1 MKNPPA
7 FFWLKLAFR
16 ELLNNRR
23 FSLFFLFN
31 LALGLAGFI
40 ALDSFKESLD
50 NHLGQ
55 NSKAILGADI
65 ALTSYLPFEEKTLDA
80 LEAKFPQNTL
90 STRKTSLFTMVAT
103 EDQTRLVQI
112 TGIEKEFPFYGKMV
126 LKNNGVVES
135 KNVEQ
140 SLALSGEAWVYPE
153 LLFMLGLKLG
163 GSLKIGEKKFRIA
176 DTVLDDP
183 SSSFSSFGLAPRVYL
198 AYSQMQE
205 TALLSKKS
213 RISYQRLYRLPDGT
227 DLSGLVV
234 KLQNK
239 INSFEGS
246 DSKIRILTHKRAGN
260 NLGRL
265 LGYLNDYLGLVAMIA
280 VFLAGIGAAY
290 LFRNYLVHRFREI
303 SILMSLGAT
312 RQQTYRMV
320 LWQLGLLGTGA
331 ALIAIII
338 SLAILP
344 LLPLLLK
351 QFLPNGF
358 ETQLSLG
365 SLLFALVLGGVG
377 SLVFCLPVLSRIRTV
392 QPLQLFHKNIG
403 QQDATPVLWRQ
414 ALSYLPLLI
423 LSWSLSV
430 WQSHSLI
437 VGSAFVGMLLASI
450 LFLGSIAWLVLFLAG
465 KLSQTSGSTMKRL
478 AFRNLQRNR
487 TGAISCFLALAL
499 GTLLINLIPQ
509 IYQGLQEEVSRPDD
523 FRIPSLF
530 LFDIQPEQ
538 MEPLRKTLSAEK
550 VNLNYLSPIVRARLE
565 KVNGNKFDANSK
577 EVSLTREQERQQNF
591 RRHNLNLSYRTQLS
605 DSEQIVEGRPM
616 TTNFDL
622 DSGKPAE
629 IALEVRYAERMGFK
643 LGDLLTFNVQEVLV
657 EAIVINLRR
666 VQWNSFQ
673 PNFFILFQPG
683 VLEDAPGT
691 FVGSIG
697 GLVASRRMNVQ
708 NLIVSDYP
716 NVSVIDVTRMVGR
729 VLKISDQMVLALRM
743 MAYLSILA
751 GLVVVFSIA
760 RHEVEGRLWELNLLK
775 VLGARFSDIQKMIQI
790 EFAVLGIFAG
800 LFGVAVSLIMSYG
813 ISWWFFENLWK
824 WTWQTSLG
832 SIIGVTALS
841 VGVAWLAT
849 QRTLRSSPLT
859 LLRCA

>member
-80 LEAKFPQNTL
+80 LEARFPQNTL

-112 TGIEKEFPFYGKMV
+112 TGIEKEYPFYGKMV

-290 LFRNYLVHRFREI
+290 LFRNYLVHRFREL

-403 QQDATPVLWRQ
+403 QQDANPVLWRQ

-538 MEPLRKTLSAEK
+538 MEPLQKTLSAEK

-629 IALEVRYAERMGFK
+629 ISLEVRYAERMGFK

-832 SIIGVTALS
+832 SIIGVTSLS

-849 QRTLRSSPLT
+849 QRTLRSSPLN
-859 LLRCA
+859 LLRS

>member
-23 FSLFFLFN
+23 FSLFFIFN

-65 ALTSYLPFEEKTLDA
+65 ALTSYLPFEDKTLDA

-90 STRKTSLFTMVAT
+90 STRKTTLFTMVAS
-103 EDQTRLVQI
+103 EDQSRLVQI

-126 LKNNGVVES
+126 LKKNGVVES
-135 KNVEQ
+135 ENVEQ

-163 GSLKIGEKKFRIA
+163 GSVKIGEKNFTIA

-213 RISYQRLYRLPDGT
+213 RVSYQRLYRLPDGT

-234 KLQNK
+234 KLQNQ
-239 INSFEGS
+239 INSFDGS

-331 ALIAIII
+331 ALIAIFI
-338 SLAILP
+338 SLVILP

-392 QPLQLFHKNIG
+392 QPLQLFHKNVG
-403 QQDATPVLWRQ
+403 QQDVTPALWRQ

-487 TGAISCFLALAL
+487 AGAISCFLALAL

-538 MEPLRKTLSAEK
+538 MEPLRKTLSVEK
-550 VNLNYLSPIVRARLE
+550 VNLNYLSPMVRARLE
-565 KVNGNKFDANSK
+565 KVNGKSFDFNSE
-577 EVSLTREQERQQNF
+577 EVSLTREEERQQNF

-605 DSEQIVEGRPM
+605 DSEQIVEGRLLA
-616 TTNFDL
+616 TNFDL

-629 IALEVRYAERMGFK
+629 ISLEVRYAERMGFK

-697 GLVASRRMNVQ
+697 GLDASRRMNVQ
-708 NLIVSDYP
+708 NRIVSDYP

-729 VLKISDQMVLALRM
+729 VLKISDQMVLALRL

-813 ISWWFFENLWK
+813 ISWWFFANLWK

-859 LLRCA
+859 LLRSS

>member
-538 MEPLRKTLSAEK
+538 MEPLQKTLSAEK

-629 IALEVRYAERMGFK
+629 ISLEVRYAERMGFK

>member
-112 TGIEKEFPFYGKMV
+112 TGIEKEYPFYGKMV

-450 LFLGSIAWLVLFLAG
+450 LFLGSIAWLVLLLAG

-538 MEPLRKTLSAEK
+538 MEPLQKTLSAEK

-605 DSEQIVEGRPM
+605 DSEQIVEGRPL

-629 IALEVRYAERMGFK
+629 ISLEVRYAERMGFK

-716 NVSVIDVTRMVGR
+716 NVSVIDVTRMVER
-729 VLKISDQMVLALRM
+729 VLKISDQMVLALRL

-859 LLRCA
+859 LLRSY

>member
-112 TGIEKEFPFYGKMV
+112 TGIEKEYPFYGKMV

-538 MEPLRKTLSAEK
+538 MEPLQKTLSAEK

-629 IALEVRYAERMGFK
+629 ISLEVRYAERMGFK

-832 SIIGVTALS
+832 SIIGVTSLS

-849 QRTLRSSPLT
+849 QRTLRSSPLN
-859 LLRCA
+859 LLRS

>member
-80 LEAKFPQNTL
+80 LEARFPQNTL

-112 TGIEKEFPFYGKMV
+112 TGIEKEYPFYGKMV

-538 MEPLRKTLSAEK
+538 MEPLQKTLSAEK

-605 DSEQIVEGRPM
+605 DSEQIVEGRLM

-629 IALEVRYAERMGFK
+629 ISLEVRYAERMGFK

-832 SIIGVTALS
+832 SIIGVTSLS

-849 QRTLRSSPLT
+849 QRTLRSSPLN
-859 LLRCA
+859 LLRS

>member
-80 LEAKFPQNTL
+80 LEARFPQKTL

-538 MEPLRKTLSAEK
+538 MEPLQKTLSAEK

-629 IALEVRYAERMGFK
+629 ISLEVRYAERMGFK

-832 SIIGVTALS
+832 SIIGVTSLS

-849 QRTLRSSPLT
+849 QRTLRSSPLN
-859 LLRCA
+859 LLRS

>member
-7 FFWLKLAFR
+7 FFWFKLALR

-55 NSKAILGADI
+55 NSQAILGADV
-65 ALTSYLPFEEKTLDA
+65 ALTSYLPFEEKTLDM

-90 STRKTSLFTMVAT
+90 STRRTTLFTMVASK
-103 EDQTRLVQI
+103 DQTRLVQV
-112 TGIEKEFPFYGKMV
+112 TGIEAGFPFYGKMV
-126 LKNNGVVES
+126 LKKNGVVQEE
-135 KNVEQ
+135 NIRQ
-140 SLALSGEAWVYPE
+140 SLKMSAEAWVYPE
-153 LLFMLGLKLG
+153 LLFMLGLKVG
-163 GSLKIGEKKFRIA
+163 GSIKIGEQSFSIA
-176 DTVLDDP
+176 DTVIDDP

-198 AYSQMQE
+198 GYSQMQE
-205 TALLSKKS
+205 TGLLSKKS
-213 RISYQRLYRLPDGT
+213 RVSYQRLYRLPEGT
-227 DLSGLVV
+227 DLSRLVV
-234 KLQNK
+234 DLQNQIK
-239 INSFEGS
+239 SFDGS

-351 QFLPNGF
+351 QFLPSGF

-377 SLVFCLPVLSRIRTV
+377 SLVFCLPVLTKIRNV
-392 QPLQLFHKNIG
+392 QPLQLFHGNIG
-403 QQDATPVLWRQ
+403 QQDVNPAFWRQ

-437 VGSAFVGMLLASI
+437 VGSAFVGMLLLSI
-450 LFLGSIAWLVLFLAG
+450 LFLGSLAWLVLFLAG
-465 KLSQTSGSTMKRL
+465 KFSQTSGSTMKRL

-538 MEPLRKTLSAEK
+538 MEPLRKTLAAEK
-550 VNLNYLSPIVRARLE
+550 VNLNYLSPMVRARLE
-565 KVNGNKFDANSK
+565 KVNGKSFNVNTE
-577 EVSLTREQERQQNF
+577 EVALTREEERQQNF
-591 RRHNLNLSYRTQLS
+591 RRHNLNLSYRTQLA
-605 DSEQIVEGRPM
+605 DSEQIVEGRPLASK
-616 TTNFDL
+616 FAW

-629 IALEVRYAERMGFK
+629 VSLEVRYAERMGFK

-691 FVGSIG
+691 FLGSIG
-697 GLVASRRMNVQ
+697 GLDASLRLNVQ
-708 NLIVSDYP
+708 NRIVSDYP

-729 VLKISDQMVLALRM
+729 VLKISDQMVLALRL

-800 LFGVAVSLIMSYG
+800 LFGVAFSLIMSYG

-859 LLRCA
+859 LLRSS

>member
-1 MKNPPA
+1 M
-7 FFWLKLAFR
+7 
-16 ELLNNRR
+16 
-23 FSLFFLFN
+23 
-31 LALGLAGFI
+31 
-40 ALDSFKESLD
+40 
-50 NHLGQ
+50 
-55 NSKAILGADI
+55 
-65 ALTSYLPFEEKTLDA
+65 
-80 LEAKFPQNTL
+80 
-90 STRKTSLFTMVAT
+90 
-103 EDQTRLVQI
+103 
-112 TGIEKEFPFYGKMV
+112 
-126 LKNNGVVES
+126 
-135 KNVEQ
+135 
-140 SLALSGEAWVYPE
+140 
-153 LLFMLGLKLG
+153 
-163 GSLKIGEKKFRIA
+163 
-176 DTVLDDP
+176 
-183 SSSFSSFGLAPRVYL
+183 
-198 AYSQMQE
+198 
-205 TALLSKKS
+205 
-213 RISYQRLYRLPDGT
+213 
-227 DLSGLVV
+227 
-234 KLQNK
+234 
-239 INSFEGS
+239 
-246 DSKIRILTHKRAGN
+246 THKRAGN

-280 VFLAGIGAAY
+280 IFLAGIGAAY

-331 ALIAIII
+331 ALIAIFI

-365 SLLFALVLGGVG
+365 SLVFALVLGGVG

-392 QPLQLFHKNIG
+392 QPLQLFHKNVG
-403 QQDATPVLWRQ
+403 QQDGTVTLWRQ

-487 TGAISCFLALAL
+487 SGAISCFLALAL

-530 LFDIQPEQ
+530 LFDIQSEQ
-538 MEPLRKTLSAEK
+538 MEPLRKTLSVEK
-550 VNLNYLSPIVRARLE
+550 VNLNYLSPMVRARLE
-565 KVNGNKFDANSK
+565 KVNGKSFDFNSE
-577 EVSLTREQERQQNF
+577 EVSMTREEERQQNF
-591 RRHNLNLSYRTQLS
+591 RRRNLNLSYRTQLS
-605 DSEQIVEGRPM
+605 DSEQIVEGRPL

-629 IALEVRYAERMGFK
+629 VSLEVRYAERMGFK
-643 LGDLLTFNVQEVLV
+643 LGDLLIFNVQEVLV

-697 GLVASRRMNVQ
+697 GLDASSRMIVQ
-708 NLIVSDYP
+708 NRIVSDYP

-729 VLKISDQMVLALRM
+729 VLKISDQMVLALKL

-824 WTWQTSLG
+824 WTWETSLG

-859 LLRCA
+859 LLRSS

>member
-80 LEAKFPQNTL
+80 LEARFPQNTL

-538 MEPLRKTLSAEK
+538 MEPLQKTLSAEK

-629 IALEVRYAERMGFK
+629 ISLEVRYAERMGFK

-832 SIIGVTALS
+832 SIIGVTSLS

-849 QRTLRSSPLT
+849 QRTLRSSPLN
-859 LLRCA
+859 LLRS

>member
-538 MEPLRKTLSAEK
+538 MEPLQKTLSAEK

-629 IALEVRYAERMGFK
+629 ISLEVRYAERMGFK

-832 SIIGVTALS
+832 SIIGVTSLS

-849 QRTLRSSPLT
+849 QRTLRSSPLN
-859 LLRCA
+859 LLRS

>member
-80 LEAKFPQNTL
+80 LEARFPQNTL

-163 GSLKIGEKKFRIA
+163 GSLKIGEKKFKIA

-538 MEPLRKTLSAEK
+538 MEPLQKTLSAEK

-629 IALEVRYAERMGFK
+629 ISLEVRYAERMGFK

-832 SIIGVTALS
+832 SIIGVTSLS

-849 QRTLRSSPLT
+849 QRTLRSSPLN
-859 LLRCA
+859 LLRS

>member
-112 TGIEKEFPFYGKMV
+112 TGIEKEYPFYGKMV

-450 LFLGSIAWLVLFLAG
+450 LFLGSIAWLVLLLAG

-538 MEPLRKTLSAEK
+538 MEPLQKTLSAEK

-629 IALEVRYAERMGFK
+629 ISLEVRYAERMGFK

-729 VLKISDQMVLALRM
+729 VLKISDQMVLALRL

-859 LLRCA
+859 LLRSY